1 MTCIVSEKMWGKKSI
16 HIPNVTD
23 VYGSDLVGSFVDN
36 YQTRVLCLLGNK
48 QKILL
53 PERHREATLNLLRY
67 LIKIGFTHLSEE
79 NIIFINDYG
88 NKSFEIGSLAL
99 SVGDSISEL
108 SNADYSQVVPFFSS
122 ATVELLVHK
131 YKKSTHLSHAL
142 ACLLNDKG
150 HLRDILVKEG
160 IQVTGSNKVSIFQ
173 PNYLERC
180 LDIYEKLKN
189 TGVKEFAVIIP
200 KSCSGAGI
208 HRFSNAS
215 DLLNI
220 ISQLTNVEEFLIDPW
235 YGDNIGSPSYQ
246 IYIADDPKDDICIGL
261 TDQMLDDCVHLGNLY
276 PSIFKA
282 EKAIDDI
289 FYRVVEVL
297 RERGAHG
304 VLGVDLLIRK
314 VHGKIVPYVL
324 EVNARQTGA
333 VYAGFL
339 AYDLRNGKRKP
350 WIGHN
355 NIVLPPGT
363 SLDSYHKYLIEHNVD
378 FKKGDSEGVMIT
390 CNGNL
395 PHNKIMVLIMADT
408 TERLYELLDIAENI
422 Q

>member
-1 MTCIVSEKMWGKKSI
+1 MTCIISEKMWGERSI

-23 VYGSDLVGSFVDN
+23 VYGSDMVGSFIDN
-36 YQTRVLCLLGNK
+36 YQTRVLCLLAK
-48 QKILL
+48 EQKILL
-53 PERHREATLNLLRY
+53 PERHKEAALNLLNY
-67 LIKIGFTHLSEE
+67 FQKIGFNYLDI
-79 NIIFINDYG
+79 NNLIFINDFG

-99 SVGDSISEL
+99 SVGDAITEL
-108 SNADYSQVVPFFSS
+108 SDTKFKQIVPFFSS

-131 YKKSTHLSHAL
+131 YKKTTHLSHAL

-160 IQVTGSNKVSIFQ
+160 IRVTGSNKVSIFQ
-173 PNYLERC
+173 KDYLEKC
-180 LDIYEKLKN
+180 LDIYEDLKN
-189 TGVKEFAVIIP
+189 KGIKEFAVIIP

-208 HRFSNAS
+208 HRFSNATE
-215 DLLNI
+215 LMNI

-246 IYIADDPKDDICIGL
+246 IFIADKPEDDICIGL

-276 PSIFKA
+276 PSIFTN
-282 EKAIDDI
+282 EKVIDEI
-289 FYRVVEVL
+289 FYKVIKVL
-297 RERGAHG
+297 RDRGARG
-304 VLGVDLLIRK
+304 MLGVDLLIRR
-314 VHGKIVPYVL
+314 VNGKIIPYIL

-339 AYDLRNGKRKP
+339 AYSLRNSARKP

-355 NIVLPPGT
+355 NIILPKGT
-363 SLDSYHKYLIEHNVD
+363 TLEEYHEYLISQHAD
-378 FKKGDSEGVMIT
+378 FKIGDTEGIIIT

-395 PHNKIMVLIMADT
+395 SHNKIMVLIMANT
-408 TERLYELLDIAENI
+408 SERLYELLDIAENMK
-422 Q
+422 